1 MAGRILI
8 ADGAATNRI
17 ILRVKLASARHDVFA
32 VNDGESALNAATERA
47 PDLIIVDERLEDMAG
62 TELCKRLK
70 SNPITQDIPVIVVMV
85 GQDRDARI
93 AALNAGADEF
103 LTLPVDEMT
112 LLARVRSLLRTKKTR
127 DALKERQCTVEEL
140 GFAEPQ
146 GAFAAPGRIVLVAGS
161 AERGL
166 NWRSELSSLLT
177 DRIDLKTIGG
187 ALADANQDKG
197 ADVFV
202 IDADLGQP
210 GEGLRLLAELRS
222 RPGSRHSA
230 ILVVHDAADKTSAVM
245 ALDLGANDLVPGNF
259 EPTELALR
267 IKTQL
272 GRKRDDD
279 KLRESVDAGLRLAM
293 LDPLTELF
301 NRRYVMSHAAR
312 LLDNARARGRG
323 LVTLVA
329 DIDQFKRVNDTYGH
343 QAGDLILIE
352 VARRLKDSLR
362 SADLIARTGGEEFL
376 VVMPDIEPTVALWRA
391 QKICNAIGDTAFTL
405 PHLRTSI
412 NVTISIGLAAAKI
425 DDSSEGITALI
436 DRADR
441 ALYDAKSSG
450 RNKVSVGNT
459 RARTDERSVAAPPTA
474 TVFRRVAHSG

>member
-17 ILRVKLASARHDVFA
+17 ILRVKLASARHDVSA
-32 VNDGESALNAATERA
+32 ANDGAGALKAAVETQ
-47 PDLIIVDERLEDMAG
+47 PDLIIVDERLDDMAG
-62 TELCKRLK
+62 TDLCKRLK
-70 SNPITQDIPVIVVMV
+70 SDPITRDIPVIVVMA
-85 GQDRDARI
+85 GQDQDARI

-103 LTLPVDEMT
+103 LSLPIDEMT

-146 GAFAAPGRIVLVAGS
+146 GMFAGPGRVVIVARSG
-161 AERGL
+161 ERAKAWRTGL
-166 NWRSELSSLLT
+166 APHLK
-177 DRIDLKTIGG
+177 DRVDLKTVGG
-187 ALADANQDKG
+187 ALMDANQDAG

-202 IDADLGQP
+202 IEANLDQP

-230 ILVVHDAADKTSAVM
+230 ILVVHDPQDKTSGVM
-245 ALDLGANDLVPGNF
+245 ALDLGANDLVPSDC

-279 KLRESVDAGLRLAM
+279 KLRDSVDAGLRLAM

-301 NRRYVMSHAAR
+301 NRRYAFAHAAR
-312 LLDNARARGRG
+312 LLDSARERGRG
-323 LVTLVA
+323 LVAILV
-329 DIDQFKRVNDTYGH
+329 DIDRFKQVNDTYGH
-343 QAGDLILIE
+343 SAGDSVLVE
-352 VARRLKDSLR
+352 VAKRLKDSLR
-362 SADLIARTGGEEFL
+362 SGDLIARIGGEEFL
-376 VVMPDIEPTVALWRA
+376 VLMPDIEPTVALWRA
-391 QKICNAIGDTAFTL
+391 QKICNAIGDTPFSL
-405 PHLRTSI
+405 SEQGLSI
-412 NVTISIGLAAAKI
+412 NVTISIGLAAAQIK
-425 DDSSEGITALI
+425 SCSEGVQGLV

-441 ALYDAKSSG
+441 ALYAAKSSG
-450 RNKVSVGNT
+450 RNRVSVST
-459 RARTDERSVAAPPTA
+459 SSACKTTDYPASEPTA
-474 TVFRRVAHSG
+474 TVFRRVAHSV